1 MPDKLAP
8 FKDQSLRNRSFT
20 ILGISLLAFTLW
32 VGLAPV
38 ESAVLAKGHIRAME
52 DSKPIQ
58 HLRGGKIA
66 SIEARSGE
74 QVSKGNI
81 LLQLDVAE
89 EQSALKANL
98 RDYLMTL
105 LEMEIAQ
112 THINQSEELRFSQKV
127 LLLAKRLQDTQ
138 ILSMRQQSFAKTID
152 RKKDQLTLLDSR
164 EQQLHLS
171 IEAQKIEN
179 RARLER
185 LELVN
190 KQHTAVVALAGKN
203 YVSEIQL
210 DEIAQRVIDLRS
222 AINSSVQKIS
232 ASQSELQQIPIQR
245 KLLASELIQQA
256 NLDNNQALHRIINIE
271 DNINQL
277 KNRIANSSIRASHDG
292 VVTHLKRKNPGETV
306 MPGEEIMRLVPN
318 KE

>member
-1 MPDKLAP
+1 MSDAMPDKLAP

-203 YVSEIQL
+203 YVSEIWTCIRQL
-210 DEIAQRVIDLRS
+210 FEKT
-222 AINSSVQKIS
+222 NQK
-232 ASQSELQQIPIQR
+232 R
-245 KLLASELIQQA
+245 
-256 NLDNNQALHRIINIE
+256 
-271 DNINQL
+271 
-277 KNRIANSSIRASHDG
+277 
-292 VVTHLKRKNPGETV
+292 
-306 MPGEEIMRLVPN
+306 
-318 KE
+318 